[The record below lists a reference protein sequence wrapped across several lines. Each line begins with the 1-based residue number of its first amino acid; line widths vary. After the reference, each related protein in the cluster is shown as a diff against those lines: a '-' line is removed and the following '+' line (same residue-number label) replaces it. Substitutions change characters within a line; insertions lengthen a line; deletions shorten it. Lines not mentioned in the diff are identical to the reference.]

1 MHPPILRCLVAGAVP
16 LTRPF
21 AEPGQMSPLPSL
33 LAIETL
39 TTYLRTVDPR
49 TENSRT
55 WSDFVADY
63 QIRDRALLRR
73 CNAALRTARNAANE
87 RKCRS
92 SRCGDSRAVAPSAS
106 HRDGEAPVSPPSR
119 SRQHSPAWQLRL
131 AFDS

>member
-16 LTRPF
+16 AVRPF
-21 AEPGQMSPLPSL
+21 SKPGQMPPLPPL

-39 TTYLRTVDPR
+39 TTYLRSVDPR

-55 WSDFVADY
+55 WNDFVVDH

-73 CNAALRTARNAANE
+73 CNAALRSARNAANE
-87 RKCRS
+87 RKCR
-92 SRCGDSRAVAPSAS
+92 PS
-106 HRDGEAPVSPPSR
+106 HCDDHEVSLSPSR
-119 SRQHSPAWQLRL
+119 QQQAAAAWQLRL